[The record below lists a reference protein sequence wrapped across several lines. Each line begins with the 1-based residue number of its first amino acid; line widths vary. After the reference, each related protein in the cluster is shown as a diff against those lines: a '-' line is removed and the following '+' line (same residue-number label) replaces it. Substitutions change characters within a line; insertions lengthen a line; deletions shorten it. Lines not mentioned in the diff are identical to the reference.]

1 MRAIGQALVLTPT
14 TANDAAAG
22 LSNMLHN
29 LGCAV
34 GTASLGT
41 IMTKREQYHSNIISQ
56 PVAHGISDP
65 SVVTQKAIVTVG
77 RAVRR
82 QALILGFSDTFAVIG
97 VGPRHRC
104 NRLAVDPQDNSRRWR
119 RRPLS

>member
-29 LGCAV
+29 LGGAV

-65 SVVTQKAIVTVG
+65 SVVTQRAIVTLG

-82 QALILGFSDTFAVIG
+82 QALSSDSATPSPSSVWSS
-97 VGPRHRC
+97 PSLQSPC
-104 NRLAVDPQDNSRRWR
+104 C
-119 RRPLS
+119 